1 MLHASHECL
10 TSQTSDFDSL
20 HLPLKFDA
28 QTSKIYNQNKAI
40 CNSII
45 FSCQVSVHFRRSD
58 FNVQRL
64 IECTCTCVKIYEYGV
79 YKSSL
84 FIWFANTLDFFD
96 GKTMVKHSFQL
107 HLTFH
112 GSDSHPYKRTQII
125 NILSSVW
132 MLQLASRGSPLILIE
147 TTFKFRPITLSTPT
161 EIDLELISSL
171 SF

>member
-1 MLHASHECL
+1 MLHVHASHECL
-10 TSQTSDFDSL
+10 TSDFDSL
-20 HLPLKFDA
+20 YLPLKFDA

-45 FSCQVSVHFRRSD
+45 LSWQVSVHFRRSD

-125 NILSSVW
+125 NILSSAW